1 MSALLEVA
9 LSAHAAGICVVAPA
23 EDGSKRPSGRWKKY
37 QTQRPT
43 EDELR
48 AAYTNG
54 RTGIGY
60 VCGEVSGHLEM
71 LELEGRAVA
80 AGLVTEVRAALAEA
94 GLTELMRRIVN
105 GYSETT
111 PTDGMHLAYRCEE
124 PIDGNLK
131 LAFSETGEVL
141 IETRG
146 QGGYFIAAPSHGTV
160 HPHRQALGPSS
171 RRSRRR
177 SRPSPPPSAPSCSTS
192 AGRST
197 VHRGGP
203 RSHPSP
209 RRRPLSRARPV
220 SGGWTSSSPTTT
232 GARPGPRYW
241 RASSSRL
248 KERPTVGTSS
258 TPSTRSPPPPT
269 PSAPTL

>member
-1 MSALLEVA
+1 MP
-9 LSAHAAGICVVAPA
+9 PA

-37 QTQRPT
+37 QTERPT
-43 EDELR
+43 EDEIR
-48 AAYTNG
+48 ATYSNG

-80 AGLVTEVRAALAEA
+80 AGLVAELRAALAEA

-111 PTDGMHLAYRCEE
+111 PTGGMHLAYQCEE

-131 LAFSETGEVL
+131 LAFSETGAVL

-160 HPHRQALGPSS
+160 HPTGKPWVLRHGGVESIATITAAERVALLEVC
-171 RRSRRR
+171 RLLI
-177 SRPSPPPSAPSCSTS
+177 
-192 AGRST
+192 
-197 VHRGGP
+197 VHREGR

-209 RRRPLSRARPV
+209 RRRPS
-220 SGGWTSSSPTTT
+220 SG
-232 GARPGPRYW
+232 ADRR
-241 RASSSRL
+241 
-248 KERPTVGTSS
+248 TVDG
-258 TPSTRSPPPPT
+258 
-269 PSAPTL
+269 